1 MPRAFDDLAGMRP
14 RLRRDVLFT
23 QTPGGVLFHNAD
35 GGFHLAGRTAYRF
48 ASLIVPHLD
57 GSRPLT
63 DICAG
68 LGEPQRAMVAELVGS
83 LVERDFARDA
93 PPAVAPGP
101 PAAVAER
108 FAAQI
113 AYVDHYVADAEAAAR
128 FARFRQ
134 TRVAVLGTGEAARW
148 CVLGLIRNGLAEVA
162 AEERPETA
170 LAEADE
176 LTAAGSPAVLSP
188 VDAGALSSYDVLVV
202 TGADAPARTHALL
215 RDGLAEGQLLIP
227 AWTFGDRVVVGPR
240 SGGPTA
246 GAGAGWPGCL
256 GCALLRLGDTTD
268 PAGAAALLA
277 ELAGVAE
284 PAAVPAGGALTGPVA
299 AMVGNLLAYEVF
311 RTATGA
317 LPAETEG
324 QVLIQDLDSLDV
336 VAEPLHPHPRCAR
349 CAVPAGG
356 AGTDGAAPRPEELT
370 VAPAVTVETAREA
383 EELVAR
389 LNRLGDALIRPH
401 VGVFTRYRDEELTQT
416 PLKVSRIE
424 VPRGGAAAGARL
436 VAAFDVHHLA
446 GARQRGL
453 RAAATLYAE
462 HAAPVRPLP
471 LAGLP
476 ARIRR
481 LGPEALVADGGTGIA
496 ADGVT
501 AWARATSLLTKD
513 EVAVPAAALCP
524 AGAAN
529 RDGLV
534 LRGAWGTGAGESAGE
549 AAGHALL
556 SALAHEGLLRA
567 VRGGHGATPHRAQST
582 GDDAE
587 WVFLA
592 RSAETLGVAV
602 ELLDLGESEHSG
614 VSVALAREPGPGVGP
629 GSAPGPAPG
638 PGVGPGVA
646 AAARWAV
653 GASLTPAGA
662 AVAALRDLL
671 GQVQLAAETGEA
683 PDVGD
688 ELLPDLAPG
697 AVRVRV
703 PGPEE
708 AGSGVGGPGGPGASG
723 ASGAGSGAA
732 GAVTF
737 PVVLE
742 RLRAAGRDVLWCD
755 TTPVDLRS
763 AGMHTA
769 RVLLTREGTGGD
781 R

>member
-1 MPRAFDDLAGMRP
+1 MRP
-14 RLRRDVLFT
+14 RLRRDVLYT

-68 LGEPQRAMVAELVGS
+68 LGAAQRAMVAELVGS

-93 PPAVAPGP
+93 APATAPGP

-113 AYVDHYVADAEAAAR
+113 AYVDHYVDGAAAR
-128 FARFRQ
+128 FDRFRE

-162 AEERPETA
+162 AEERPEAA

-176 LTAAGSPAVLSP
+176 LTAAGSPAVLTP
-188 VDAGALSSYDVLVV
+188 VDAGALSSYQVLLV

-215 RDGLAEGQLLIP
+215 RAGLAEGQLLIP

-240 SGGPTA
+240 SGGLTA
-246 GAGAGWPGCL
+246 GCL
-256 GCALLRLGDTTD
+256 GCTLLRLGDTTD
-268 PAGAAALLA
+268 PAAAAALLA

-284 PAAVPAGGALTGPVA
+284 PAPAPAGGALTGPVA

-311 RTATGA
+311 RTVTGA

-336 VAEPLHPHPRCAR
+336 VAEPLRPHPRCPR
-349 CAVPAGG
+349 CADPGAG
-356 AGTDGAAPRPEELT
+356 AGTGAGAAELRPDELT
-370 VAPAVTVETAREA
+370 VAPTVTVETAREA
-383 EELVAR
+383 EELVAG

-416 PLKVSRIE
+416 PLKVTRIE
-424 VPRGGAAAGARL
+424 VPAAAGPGRPAAPGRPTGPRL

-446 GARQRGL
+446 GARQRGI
-453 RAAATLYAE
+453 RTAATLYAE
-462 HAAPVRPLP
+462 HAAPVRPLRE
-471 LAGLP
+471 LP

-481 LGPEALVADGGTGIA
+481 LGPDALVADAGTGVT
-496 ADGVT
+496 ADDVT
-501 AWARATSLLTKD
+501 AWARTTSLLTKD

-534 LRGAWGTGAGESAGE
+534 LRGSWGTGAGESAGE

-556 SALAHEGLLRA
+556 SALAHRGLLRA
-567 VRGGHGATPHRAQST
+567 VRGGHGATPARAQPT
-582 GDDAE
+582 GDDPE
-587 WVFLA
+587 WVFLT
-592 RSAETLGVAV
+592 RSVETLGVAV
-602 ELLDLGESEHSG
+602 ELLDLGESERTG
-614 VSVALAREPGPGVGP
+614 VSVALAREPGV
-629 GSAPGPAPG
+629 
-638 PGVGPGVA
+638 
-646 AAARWAV
+646 AARWAV
-653 GASLTPAGA
+653 GAALTPAGA

-683 PDVGD
+683 PDTGD

-697 AVRVRV
+697 AVRL
-703 PGPEE
+703 PEADPDPDPKPDPE
-708 AGSGVGGPGGPGASG
+708 AGA
-723 ASGAGSGAA
+723 AA
-732 GAVTF
+732 GPAAEAATF
-737 PVVLE
+737 PAVLE
-742 RLRAAGRDVLWCD
+742 RLRAAGQDVLWCD

-763 AGMHTA
+763 AGLHTA
-769 RVLLTREGTGGD
+769 RVLLTKEGTGGD
-781 R
+781 S

>member
-68 LGEPQRAMVAELVGS
+68 LGAPQRAMVAELVGS

-93 PPAVAPGP
+93 APAVEPGP

-113 AYVDHYVADAEAAAR
+113 AYVDHYVDEAAAR
-128 FARFRQ
+128 FARFRD

-162 AEERPETA
+162 AEERPEAA

-176 LTAAGSPAVLSP
+176 LTAAGSPAVLSA
-188 VDAGALSSYDVLVV
+188 VDAGALSSYGVLVV
-202 TGADAPARTHALL
+202 TGADAPSRTHALL
-215 RDGLAEGQLLIP
+215 RAGLAEGQLLIP

-240 SGGPTA
+240 SGGPA
-246 GAGAGWPGCL
+246 AGCL
-256 GCALLRLGDTTD
+256 GCTLLRLGDTTD
-268 PAGAAALLA
+268 PAVAAALLA

-284 PAAVPAGGALTGPVA
+284 PAAVPAGGALAGPVA

-311 RTATGA
+311 RTVTGA

-336 VAEPLHPHPRCAR
+336 VAEPLRPHPRCPR
-349 CAVPAGG
+349 CAAPGRVPG
-356 AGTDGAAPRPEELT
+356 ADGAAPRPEELT
-370 VAPAVTVETAREA
+370 VARTVTVETARDA
-383 EELVAR
+383 EELVAG
-389 LNRLGDALIRPH
+389 LNRLGDALVRPH

-416 PLKVSRIE
+416 PLKASRIE
-424 VPRGGAAAGARL
+424 VPLGAAGPRL

-446 GARQRGL
+446 GARGRGL

-471 LAGLP
+471 GLP
-476 ARIRR
+476 AGMRR
-481 LGPEALVADGGTGIA
+481 LGPEALAADGGS
-496 ADGVT
+496 GVT
-501 AWARATSLLTKD
+501 AEGVTSWVRVTSLLTKD
-513 EVAVPAAALCP
+513 EVAVSAAALCP
-524 AGAAN
+524 SGAAN

-534 LRGAWGTGAGESAGE
+534 LRGAWGTGAGECAGE

-556 SALAHEGLLRA
+556 SALAHEALLRA
-567 VRGGHGATPHRAQST
+567 VRDGHGVAPVRAQPAP
-582 GDDAE
+582 DDAE
-587 WVFLA
+587 WVFLV
-592 RSAETLGVAV
+592 RSAETLGVGV
-602 ELLDLGESEHSG
+602 ELLDLGESARSG
-614 VSVALAREPGPGVGP
+614 VSVALAREPGV
-629 GSAPGPAPG
+629 
-638 PGVGPGVA
+638 
-646 AAARWAV
+646 AARWAA
-653 GASLTPAGA
+653 GAALTPAGA

-671 GQVQLAAETGEA
+671 GQVQLAAETGTA
-683 PDVGD
+683 PDTGD
-688 ELLPDLAPG
+688 GLLPDLAPG
-697 AVRVRV
+697 AIA
-703 PGPEE
+703 P
-708 AGSGVGGPGGPGASG
+708 
-723 ASGAGSGAA
+723 SGAGGGFDGSGGAA
-732 GAVTF
+732 GAGAAVTF
-737 PVVLE
+737 PAVLD
-742 RLRAAGRDVLWCD
+742 RLRAAGRDVLWHD
-755 TTPVDLRS
+755 TTPADLRS
-763 AGMHTA
+763 AGLHTA
-769 RVLLTREGTGGD
+769 RVLLTKETPGAGH
-781 R
+781 

>member
-68 LGEPQRAMVAELVGS
+68 LGAPQRAMVAELVGS

-93 PPAVAPGP
+93 APAVEPGP
-101 PAAVAER
+101 PAEVAER

-113 AYVDHYVADAEAAAR
+113 AYVDHYVDEAAAR
-128 FARFRQ
+128 FARFRG

-148 CVLGLIRNGLAEVA
+148 CVLGLLRNGLADVA

-176 LTAAGSPAVLSP
+176 LTAAGSPAALGP
-188 VDAGALSSYDVLVV
+188 VDTGALGSYQVLVV

-215 RDGLAEGQLLIP
+215 RAGLADGQLLIP

-240 SGGPTA
+240 SGGLTA
-246 GAGAGWPGCL
+246 GCL

-268 PAGAAALLA
+268 PAAAAALLA

-284 PAAVPAGGALTGPVA
+284 PAAVPAGGALAGPVA

-311 RTATGA
+311 RTVTGA

-336 VAEPLHPHPRCAR
+336 VAEPLRPHPRCPR
-349 CAVPAGG
+349 CAGPAE
-356 AGTDGAAPRPEELT
+356 AAASELRPEELA
-370 VAPAVTVETAREA
+370 VAQPVTVETARDA
-383 EELVAR
+383 EELVAG

-401 VGVFTRYRDEELTQT
+401 TGVFTRYRDEELTQT
-416 PLKVSRIE
+416 PLKASRIE
-424 VPRGGAAAGARL
+424 VPLGAAGPRL
-436 VAAFDVHHLA
+436 VSAFDVHHLA
-446 GARQRGL
+446 GARGRGL
-453 RAAATLYAE
+453 RAAASLYAE
-462 HAAPVRPLP
+462 YAAPVRPLP
-471 LAGLP
+471 GLP
-476 ARIRR
+476 PRMRR
-481 LGPEALVADGGTGIA
+481 LGPESLVASGGSGVT
-496 ADGVT
+496 ADGVA

-513 EVAVPAAALCP
+513 EVAVPAAALSP
-524 AGAAN
+524 SGAAN

-534 LRGAWGTGAGESAGE
+534 LRGSWGAGAGESTGE

-556 SALAHEGLLRA
+556 SALAHEALLRA
-567 VRGGHGATPHRAQST
+567 VRGGHGTAQAAPVRVQPAS
-582 GDDAE
+582 GDAE
-587 WVFLA
+587 WVFLE

-602 ELLDLGESEHSG
+602 ELLDLGERERTG
-614 VSVALAREPGPGVGP
+614 VSVALAREPG
-629 GSAPGPAPG
+629 
-638 PGVGPGVA
+638 VA
-646 AAARWAV
+646 GRWAA

-683 PDVGD
+683 PDTGD
-688 ELLPDLAPG
+688 ELLPELAPG
-697 AVRVRV
+697 AIS
-703 PGPEE
+703 PSG
-708 AGSGVGGPGGPGASG
+708 GSGSF
-723 ASGAGSGAA
+723 GAGGAA
-732 GAVTF
+732 TF
-737 PVVLE
+737 PAVLD
-742 RLRAAGRDVLWCD
+742 RLRAAGRDVLWRD
-755 TTPVDLRS
+755 TTPADLRS
-763 AGMHTA
+763 AGLHTA
-769 RVLLTREGTGGD
+769 RVLLTKEGVGAD
-781 R
+781 H

>member
-1 MPRAFDDLAGMRP
+1 MPRAFDDLAAMRP

-35 GGFHLAGRTAYRF
+35 GGFHLTGRTAYRF

-68 LGEPQRAMVAELVGS
+68 LGAPQRAMVAELVGS

-93 PPAVAPGP
+93 APAAAPGP

-113 AYVDHYVADAEAAAR
+113 AYVDHYVDEAAAR
-128 FARFRQ
+128 FARFRE

-162 AEERPETA
+162 AEERPEPA
-170 LAEADE
+170 VAEADE
-176 LTAAGSPAVLSP
+176 LTAAGSPAVLST
-188 VDAGALSSYDVLVV
+188 VDAGALCSYQILVV

-240 SGGPTA
+240 SGGLTS
-246 GAGAGWPGCL
+246 GCL
-256 GCALLRLGDTTD
+256 GCALLRLGGGVD

-284 PAAVPAGGALTGPVA
+284 PAAAPAGGALTGPVA

-311 RTATGA
+311 RTVTGA

-324 QVLIQDLDSLDV
+324 QVLVQDLDSLDV

-349 CAVPAGG
+349 CAAGAEAEG
-356 AGTDGAAPRPEELT
+356 PEPRPEELT
-370 VAPAVTVETAREA
+370 AAETVTVETAREA
-383 EELVAR
+383 EELVNR

-424 VPRGGAAAGARL
+424 VPLGAGGPRS

-453 RAAATLYAE
+453 RTAAALYAE
-462 HAAPVRPLP
+462 HAAPVRPQP
-471 LAGLP
+471 GLP

-481 LGPEALVADGGTGIA
+481 LGPEALVADGGTGVT
-496 ADGVT
+496 ADGVA
-501 AWARATSLLTKD
+501 AWARTTSLLTKE
-513 EVAVPAAALCP
+513 EVAVPAAALNP

-567 VRGGHGATPHRAQST
+567 VRGGHGAIPHRAQPT
-582 GDDAE
+582 GDDPE
-587 WVFLA
+587 WLFLT
-592 RSAETLGVAV
+592 RSAETLGVGV

-614 VSVALAREPGPGVGP
+614 VSVALAREPGV
-629 GSAPGPAPG
+629 
-638 PGVGPGVA
+638 
-646 AAARWAV
+646 AARWAV
-653 GASLTPAGA
+653 GAALTPAGA

-697 AVRVRV
+697 AVQV
-703 PGPEE
+703 
-708 AGSGVGGPGGPGASG
+708 SGDADGDG
-723 ASGAGSGAA
+723 GAA
-732 GAVTF
+732 AEVTF
-737 PVVLE
+737 PAVLE

-763 AGMHTA
+763 AGLYTA
-769 RVLLTREGTGGD
+769 RVLLTREGSGGD

>member
-68 LGEPQRAMVAELVGS
+68 LGAPQRAMVAELVGS

-93 PPAVAPGP
+93 APAVEPGP

-113 AYVDHYVADAEAAAR
+113 AYVDHYVDEAAAR
-128 FARFRQ
+128 FVRFRQ

-148 CVLGLIRNGLAEVA
+148 CVLGLLRNGLAEVA
-162 AEERPETA
+162 AEERTKAA

-176 LTAAGSPAVLSP
+176 LTAAGSPAALSP
-188 VDAGALSSYDVLVV
+188 VDAGALSSYQVLVV
-202 TGADAPARTHALL
+202 TGADAAARTHALL

-240 SGGPTA
+240 SGGLTA
-246 GAGAGWPGCL
+246 GCL

-284 PAAVPAGGALTGPVA
+284 PAAAPAGGALAGPVA
-299 AMVGNLLAYEVF
+299 AMIGNLLAYEVF

-336 VAEPLHPHPRCAR
+336 VAEPLRPHPRCPR
-349 CAVPAGG
+349 CAGPAAG
-356 AGTDGAAPRPEELT
+356 AGAGASGLRPEELT
-370 VAPAVTVETAREA
+370 VAPTVTVETARDA
-383 EELVAR
+383 EELVAG

-416 PLKVSRIE
+416 PLKVSRVE
-424 VPRGGAAAGARL
+424 VPLAAGPRL
-436 VAAFDVHHLA
+436 VAAYDVHHLA
-446 GARQRGL
+446 GARLRGL
-453 RAAATLYAE
+453 RTAATLYAE

-471 LAGLP
+471 GLP
-476 ARIRR
+476 ARMRR
-481 LGPEALVADGGTGIA
+481 LGPEALVADGGTGVT

-501 AWARATSLLTKD
+501 SWARVTSLLTKD

-524 AGAAN
+524 TGAAN

-534 LRGAWGTGAGESAGE
+534 LRGAWGTGAGECAGE

-556 SALAHEGLLRA
+556 SALAHEALLRA
-567 VRGGHGATPHRAQST
+567 VRDGHGATPVRAQT
-582 GDDAE
+582 TADDPE
-587 WVFLA
+587 WVFLE

-602 ELLDLGESEHSG
+602 ELLDLGESERSG
-614 VSVALAREPGPGVGP
+614 VSVALAREPGV
-629 GSAPGPAPG
+629 
-638 PGVGPGVA
+638 
-646 AAARWAV
+646 AARWAA
-653 GASLTPAGA
+653 GAALTPTGA

-671 GQVQLAAETGEA
+671 GQVQSCAETGEA
-683 PDVGD
+683 PDTGG

-697 AVRVRV
+697 AIRLSES
-703 PGPEE
+703 PD
-708 AGSGVGGPGGPGASG
+708 
-723 ASGAGSGAA
+723 AA
-732 GAVTF
+732 GGAAVTF

-742 RLRAAGRDVLWCD
+742 RLRAAGRDVLWRD

-763 AGMHTA
+763 AGLHTA
-769 RVLLTREGTGGD
+769 RVLLTTEGPGAD

>member
-68 LGEPQRAMVAELVGS
+68 LGAPQRAMVAELVGS

-93 PPAVAPGP
+93 APAVEPGP

-113 AYVDHYVADAEAAAR
+113 AYVDHYVDEAAAR
-128 FARFRQ
+128 FARFRG

-148 CVLGLIRNGLAEVA
+148 CVLGLIRNGLAVVA
-162 AEERPETA
+162 AEERPEAA

-176 LTAAGSPAVLSP
+176 LTAAGTPAALDA
-188 VDAGALSSYDVLVV
+188 VDAGALGSYEVIVV

-215 RDGLAEGQLLIP
+215 RAGLAEGQLLIP

-240 SGGPTA
+240 SGGLTA
-246 GAGAGWPGCL
+246 GCL

-268 PAGAAALLA
+268 PAAAAALLA

-284 PAAVPAGGALTGPVA
+284 PAAVPAGGALAGPVA
-299 AMVGNLLAYEVF
+299 AMVGNLLAYEIF
-311 RTATGA
+311 RTVTGA

-336 VAEPLHPHPRCAR
+336 VAEPLRPHPRCPR
-349 CAVPAGG
+349 CAGPAAGPG
-356 AGTDGAAPRPEELT
+356 ADGSELRPEELT
-370 VAPAVTVETAREA
+370 VAEPVTVETAREA
-383 EELVAR
+383 EELVAG

-424 VPRGGAAAGARL
+424 VPLGGGTRL
-436 VAAFDVHHLA
+436 VSAFDVHHLA
-446 GARQRGL
+446 GARGRGL
-453 RAAATLYAE
+453 RAAAALYAE

-471 LAGLP
+471 ELP
-476 ARIRR
+476 AKLRR
-481 LGPEALVADGGTGIA
+481 LGPGALVAAGGTGVT

-501 AWARATSLLTKD
+501 AWARVTSLLTKD

-524 AGAAN
+524 SGAAN

-534 LRGAWGTGAGESAGE
+534 LRGSWGTGAGECVGE

-556 SALAHEGLLRA
+556 SALAHEALLRA
-567 VRGGHGATPHRAQST
+567 ARGGHGATPVRAQPTS
-582 GDDAE
+582 DDAE
-587 WVFLA
+587 WVFLT
-592 RSAETLGVAV
+592 RSAETLGVPV
-602 ELLDLGESEHSG
+602 ELLDLGEQERSG
-614 VSVALAREPGPGVGP
+614 VSVALAREPGVG
-629 GSAPGPAPG
+629 
-638 PGVGPGVA
+638 
-646 AAARWAV
+646 ARWAV

-671 GQVQLAAETGEA
+671 GQVQLAAETGAA
-683 PDVGD
+683 PDTGD

-697 AVRVRV
+697 AIQ
-703 PGPEE
+703 PSGGE
-708 AGSGVGGPGGPGASG
+708 AGDAGDAGP
-723 ASGAGSGAA
+723 
-732 GAVTF
+732 VTF
-737 PVVLE
+737 PMVLD
-742 RLRAAGRDVLWCD
+742 RLRAAGRDVLWRD
-755 TTPVDLRS
+755 TTPADLRS
-763 AGMHTA
+763 AGLYTA
-769 RVLLTREGTGGD
+769 RVLLTTEPAGAD
-781 R
+781 D

>member
-1 MPRAFDDLAGMRP
+1 MPRAFDDLAAMRP

-57 GSRPLT
+57 GGRPLT

-83 LVERDFARDA
+83 LVERDFARDTA
-93 PPAVAPGP
+93 PAVEPGP
-101 PAAVAER
+101 SAAVAER

-113 AYVDHYVADAEAAAR
+113 AYVDHYVDEAAAR
-128 FARFRQ
+128 FARFRS

-162 AEERPETA
+162 AEQRPATA

-176 LTAAGSPAVLSP
+176 LTAGGSPAVLSP
-188 VDAGALSSYDVLVV
+188 VAAGALSSYQVLVV

-215 RDGLAEGQLLIP
+215 RAGLAEGQLLIP

-240 SGGPTA
+240 SGGLTA
-246 GAGAGWPGCL
+246 GCL

-284 PAAVPAGGALTGPVA
+284 PAVVPAGGALTGPVA
-299 AMVGNLLAYEVF
+299 AMVGNLLAYEIF
-311 RTATGA
+311 RTVTGA

-336 VAEPLHPHPRCAR
+336 VAEPLRPHPRCPR
-349 CAVPAGG
+349 CAGPA
-356 AGTDGAAPRPEELT
+356 AGTGADASELRPEELT

-383 EELVAR
+383 EELVAG

-416 PLKVSRIE
+416 PLKVTRIE
-424 VPRGGAAAGARL
+424 VPLGAAGPRA

-446 GARQRGL
+446 GARRRGL
-453 RAAATLYAE
+453 RTAATLYAE
-462 HAAPVRPLP
+462 HAAPPRPVP
-471 LAGLP
+471 GLP
-476 ARIRR
+476 AQLRR
-481 LGPEALVADGGTGIA
+481 LGPESLVADGGTGVT

-524 AGAAN
+524 SGAAN

-534 LRGAWGTGAGESAGE
+534 LRGAWGSGAGESAGE

-567 VRGGHGATPHRAQST
+567 VRGGHGATPARAQPT
-582 GDDAE
+582 GDDPE

-602 ELLDLGESEHSG
+602 ELLDLGESERSG
-614 VSVALAREPGPGVGP
+614 VSVALAREPGV
-629 GSAPGPAPG
+629 
-638 PGVGPGVA
+638 
-646 AAARWAV
+646 AARWAT
-653 GASLTPAGA
+653 GAALTPAGA

-671 GQVQLAAETGEA
+671 GQVQLGAETGEA
-683 PDVGD
+683 PDTGD

-697 AVRVRV
+697 AVQVS
-703 PGPEE
+703 GD
-708 AGSGVGGPGGPGASG
+708 AGE
-723 ASGAGSGAA
+723 GAA
-732 GAVTF
+732 GSVTF

-763 AGMHTA
+763 AGLHTA
-769 RVLLTREGTGGD
+769 RVLLTKEGTGGD